1 MAQTIR
7 RRGQKSWKKLEKVG
21 YSNGIHLIG
30 LPMNI
35 PQMLQSVDETVCAKT
50 GKHLNDLQR
59 RIIAGILNRQKYA
72 GVAETYGYSDKHVKK
87 VSHELLQ
94 MLSDIFGEQV
104 KKSNLESV
112 LERHINVNISF
123 ANKNTGHKNIVGIG
137 YINNCPDASASTPDE
152 SQPATP
158 DFQQQSNNYTGL
170 AIIKL
175 IDKLR
180 QFGLTDEQ
188 IAEALNLPLNELD
201 RVDLEK

>member
-1 MAQTIR
+1 M
-7 RRGQKSWKKLEKVG
+7 E
-21 YSNGIHLIG
+21 
-30 LPMNI
+30 I
-35 PQMLQSVDETVCAKT
+35 PQILQSVDETVCAKT

-94 MLSDIFGEQV
+94 MLSDVFGEQV

-112 LERHINVNISF
+112 LERHINVTISLG
-123 ANKNTGHKNIVGIG
+123 NKNTGNKNNVNIG
-137 YINNCPDASASTPDE
+137 YINNCPDASASPLDE
-152 SQPATP
+152 SQPETP
-158 DFQQQSNNYTGL
+158 EIQQPSNNYT
-170 AIIKL
+170 AIAINEI

-188 IAEALNLPLNELD
+188 IAEALNLPLNEVD
-201 RVDLEK
+201 GVDLEE